1 MVRNAAPPAAAAHE
15 CGHGGGV
22 GGELQAGHQRQQGR
36 GCVEQSGM
44 VETGGCLEVEDEAD
58 LWDPH
63 VSEWR

>member
-1 MVRNAAPPAAAAHE
+1 MSAATMA
-15 CGHGGGV
+15 GV

-58 LWDPH
+58 LWNPH
-63 VSEWR
+63 VSE